1 MSFTLHIV
9 GVSATAPVPSS
20 AASGYLLAGPDGS
33 VLVDCGPGIVL
44 ELARQRLLDDVV
56 AVVVTHR
63 HADHALDLGALAYRL
78 QFPSPRSAPVPLY
91 LPAESLDFV
100 AQFDSL
106 IGIATVPTLQ
116 APLAQAFDVRGLN
129 LDSTEPFE
137 VIPGLQ
143 LTAFAAH
150 HAVPSASL
158 RFEDIVTGGI
168 VAFSSDTS
176 ECSGVRA
183 AAAGADLFVCE
194 ATYLTATVAELEGHG
209 HLTGEGAGRLAAEA
223 GVGTLLVSHIAD
235 QALAPRILAD
245 AAQTAGG
252 DVTAVLARPGDRYP
266 LTRRVAALTLR
277 PH

>member
-9 GVSATAPVPSS
+9 GVSATAPVSSS

-33 VLVDCGPGIVL
+33 VLVDCGPGIVM

-78 QFPSPRSAPVPLY
+78 QFPSPRPAPVPLY

-100 AQFDSL
+100 AQFDRL
-106 IGIATVPTLQ
+106 IGIATVPTLH
-116 APLAQAFDVRGLN
+116 APLAQAFDVRGLD
-129 LDSTEPFE
+129 LDSAEPFE

-158 RFEDIVTGGI
+158 RFEDVVTGAI

-176 ECSGVRA
+176 ECAGVRA

-194 ATYLTATVAELEGHG
+194 ATYLTATMAELQGHG

-223 GVGTLLVSHIAD
+223 GVRTLLVSHIAD
-235 QALAPRILAD
+235 QSLAPQILAD
-245 AAQTAGG
+245 AAQAAGG
-252 DVTAVLARPGDRYP
+252 DVATVLAKPGDRYP
-266 LTRRVAALTLR
+266 LTHRATALTLR